1 MLETTAAATTVEEE
15 YDQDL
20 EDDDDLDIDED
31 LLDDS
36 VMEDFERRDTDDFH
50 FDGFTYTDDDF
61 LVSSLGT
68 IK

>member
-1 MLETTAAATTVEEE
+1 MLQATAAPTTVDEH
-15 YDQDL
+15 DHDL
-20 EDDDDLDIDED
+20 DDDDDLDMDED

-61 LVSSLGT
+61 LVSSLGGNAN
-68 IK
+68 